1 MAVKTTAG
9 RMKVLYV
16 FLLLFG
22 PALLLIFISTRG
34 CEHKFKTLDDY
45 GKAVNYSFTD
55 ARGKKFTSKDF
66 EGDIVLVTT
75 IQETCPDSC
84 AISLWHVSQGIY
96 RHIRQNKH
104 KRLKQVKIISYAT
117 DGEGNPITDL
127 TAINEMLHDRVEG
140 YDPDLWYLASGD
152 SRSLYDFEHN
162 NEKLLKEGKEFFGGE
177 AYQELI
183 LLLDKQNHL
192 RMVLSGKTEGMIR
205 RMNEDVALLQ
215 KEYDKARAK
224 KEKSK
229 K

>member
-224 KEKSK
+224 IEKSK